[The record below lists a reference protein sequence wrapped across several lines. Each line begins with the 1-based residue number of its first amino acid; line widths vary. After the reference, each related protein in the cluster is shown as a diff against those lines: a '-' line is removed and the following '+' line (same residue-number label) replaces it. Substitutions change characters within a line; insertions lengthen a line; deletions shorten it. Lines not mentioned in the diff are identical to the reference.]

1 MLRYRK
7 VYDLSEESH
16 IKWRWVLGAVGT
28 LIILIN
34 FSGCWRLATLVALW
48 SILEIDHLIN
58 INEELRISKY
68 SGINDLI
75 QRFLILYQVK
85 KLLDDEI
92 NRISGIYQYER
103 GKQIRVPYVNV
114 YVDHRQGFKGYI
126 EIEFLPEF
134 NYFLNTEVICTQL
147 TSQLNYLNDRYV
159 VTGKRFS
166 PTGNTIIFE
175 LEDLRVDNQI
185 EILNRSDLKTINNKV
200 ILNQNHMIDW
210 EKDYRAVISSYTIFK
225 DHFYWI

>member
-1 MLRYRK
+1 M
-7 VYDLSEESH
+7 
-16 IKWRWVLGAVGT
+16 
-28 LIILIN
+28 
-34 FSGCWRLATLVALW
+34 
-48 SILEIDHLIN
+48 
-58 INEELRISKY
+58 
-68 SGINDLI
+68 I

-159 VTGKRFS
+159 VTGKRFH
-166 PTGNTIIFE
+166 
-175 LEDLRVDNQI
+175 QQ
-185 EILNRSDLKTINNKV
+185 EIR
-200 ILNQNHMIDW
+200 
-210 EKDYRAVISSYTIFK
+210 
-225 DHFYWI
+225 